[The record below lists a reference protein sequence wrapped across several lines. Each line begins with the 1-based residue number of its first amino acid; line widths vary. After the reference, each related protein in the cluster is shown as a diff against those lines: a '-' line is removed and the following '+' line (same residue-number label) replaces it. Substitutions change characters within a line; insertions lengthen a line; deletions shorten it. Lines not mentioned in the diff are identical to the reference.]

1 MIYVLIQSLSIE
13 RKEVLRK
20 IALTF
25 VFIIGSFGL
34 FVNGTTDKGAEQCP
48 PVQSTSSTNCGK
60 DSSLQVELNL
70 LSSKLGVQLDTT
82 CDLHLME
89 TLADWIGT
97 PYRHA
102 GYCKKGID
110 CSGFVSKIYREVY
123 GICLT
128 HSSRSMI
135 TEVKERVKKS
145 ELQTGDILF
154 FKIHGKRISHVAI
167 YLKDGYF
174 IHASISSGIM
184 VDRLSA
190 PYYARHY
197 YAAGRILG

>member
-1 MIYVLIQSLSIE
+1 M
-13 RKEVLRK
+13 RK
-20 IALTF
+20 ILLTF
-25 VFIIGSFGL
+25 VFIVGSFWL
-34 FVNGTTDKGAEQCP
+34 FVNGTTDKGTIAPIPTQNSNP
-48 PVQSTSSTNCGK
+48 TNYCK
-60 DSSLQVELNL
+60 DSLLQVELST
-70 LSSKLGVQLDTT
+70 LSSKLGVQIDTC
-82 CDLHLME
+82 CDLRLME

-135 TEVKERVKKS
+135 TEMKERVKKS

-154 FKIHGKRISHVAI
+154 FKIHGRRISHVAI

-174 IHASISSGIM
+174 IHAASNGGIM
-184 VDRLSA
+184 VNSLSA

>member
-1 MIYVLIQSLSIE
+1 M
-13 RKEVLRK
+13 RK
-20 IALTF
+20 IVFTF
-25 VFIIGSFGL
+25 VFIVGSFGL
-34 FVNGTTDKGAEQCP
+34 FVNGTTDKGTYPCLPAQAN
-48 PVQSTSSTNCGK
+48 SSTNCPK

-70 LSSKLGVQLDTT
+70 LSAKLGVALDTT
-82 CDLHLME
+82 CDLNLMK

-128 HSSRSMI
+128 HSSKAMI
-135 TEVKERVKKS
+135 SEMKERVKKT

-174 IHASISSGIM
+174 IHASISNGIM

>member
-1 MIYVLIQSLSIE
+1 M
-13 RKEVLRK
+13 RKTVF
-20 IALTF
+20 TF

-34 FVNGTTDKGAEQCP
+34 FVNGRPDKGADQCP
-48 PVQSTSSTNCGK
+48 PVQNNCSTNCSK
-60 DSSLQVELNL
+60 DSSLQLELNI
-70 LSSKLGVQLDTT
+70 LSGKLGVPLDST
-82 CDLHLME
+82 CDLNLME
-89 TLADWIGT
+89 TLAGWIGT

-110 CSGFVSKIYREVY
+110 CSGFVSKIYKEVY

-128 HSSRSMI
+128 HSARGMI
-135 TEVKERVKKS
+135 SEMKERIKKN

-174 IHASISSGIM
+174 IHASLSNGIM
-184 VDRLSA
+184 VNRLSA
-190 PYYARHY
+190 PYYARRY
-197 YAAGRILG
+197 FAAGRILG